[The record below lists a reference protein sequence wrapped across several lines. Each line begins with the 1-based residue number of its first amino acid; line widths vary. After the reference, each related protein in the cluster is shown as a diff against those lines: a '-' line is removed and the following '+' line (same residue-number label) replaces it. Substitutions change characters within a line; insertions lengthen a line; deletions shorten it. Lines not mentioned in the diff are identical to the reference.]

1 MYWEDLVFN
10 ATASYWKCS
19 EASLSLE
26 HNTVPIP
33 SRKLNTIINN
43 TQPCTFQG
51 VNILTCADDV
61 HNPANV
67 PAIGH
72 MQTENTALVND
83 NEMWRVAATMFT
95 TLSDDVTFRK
105 KKTTTT
111 NVILKARSVINGM
124 K

>member
-1 MYWEDLVFN
+1 MCWEDLVFN
-10 ATASYWKCS
+10 ATDSDRKFS

-26 HNTVPIP
+26 HNPVPIP

-67 PAIGH
+67 PVIGH
-72 MQTENTALVND
+72 MQTENIALVND
-83 NEMWRVAATMFT
+83 NEMWRVAATVFM
-95 TLSDDVTFRK
+95 TLPDDVTFRK
-105 KKTTTT
+105 NNNECDPKST
-111 NVILKARSVINGM
+111 VGY
-124 K
+124 